1 MLQQRVKAV
10 EVDSVIRIGNELSLA
25 REYRGAG
32 IISALSQ

>member
-10 EVDSVIRIGNELSLA
+10 EVDSVIRIRSELSLA

-32 IISALSQ
+32 IIGALSQ